1 MIIMLVL
8 MMDAVLLLDAQ
19 PLLLIVMM
27 KTNVLMIGAL
37 LPLVVIGPFTIVMIR
52 TPVPWTV
59 VIHPLVAN
67 TLLALMMT
75 EMLVQMMNVNQLVAL
90 FTLQ

>member
-1 MIIMLVL
+1 
-8 MMDAVLLLDAQ
+8 
-19 PLLLIVMM
+19 
-27 KTNVLMIGAL
+27 MIGAL
-37 LPLVVIGPFTIVMIR
+37 LLLVVIGPFTIVMIR

-59 VIHPLVAN
+59 VILPLVAN
-67 TLLALMMT
+67 TLLVRMMT